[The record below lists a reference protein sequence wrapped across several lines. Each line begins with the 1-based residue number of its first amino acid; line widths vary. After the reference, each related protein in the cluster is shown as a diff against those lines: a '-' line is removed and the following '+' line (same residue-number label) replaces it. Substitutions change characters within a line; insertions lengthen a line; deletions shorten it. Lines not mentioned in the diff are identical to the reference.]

1 MIKVTIIIIIIM
13 YIKNHAIFICNVLK
27 IMPFSYAMFF
37 NSSLGINLRTGFI
50 ADR

>member
-1 MIKVTIIIIIIM
+1 MIKVTIIIIIM
-13 YIKNHAIFICNVLK
+13 YIKNHAIFICNV
-27 IMPFSYAMFF
+27 F